1 MDIKQQFSLKA
12 YNTFGIDVMT
22 PFFISV
28 TSENELKE
36 ALSMSEFKDALV
48 IGGGSNMLLTK
59 DLDRPVIHIALKGME
74 RQNIPMGDNEILL
87 KVQGGENW
95 HTFVMYCVQNNL
107 GGVENLSL
115 IPGNVGTAPI
125 QNIGAYGVELKDVFY
140 SCNTIHRESLE
151 ERVFLLEDCKFG
163 YRDSIFKNKL
173 KDQYVITS
181 VTFKLTTTVHTI
193 RTDYGA
199 IYDTL
204 KTKNIPAPTLK
215 DVSDAVIQIR
225 NSKLPDPS
233 KLGNSGSFFK
243 NPVIDQH
250 TFTVLRTTYKDIPYY
265 PIGSDQIKVPAGWL
279 IEKAGFKGKRY
290 GDAGVHD
297 KQALVLVNYG
307 GASGKE
313 IWALALRIQKAVQSK
328 FGLTITPEVNIF

>member
-12 YNTFGIDVMT
+12 YNTFGIDVKA
-22 PFFISV
+22 PLFVSV
-28 TSENELKE
+28 TSGNELKE
-36 ALSMSEFKDALV
+36 VLSMPTFKDALV

-74 RQNIPMGDNEILL
+74 RQDVPMLDNEILL
-87 KVQGGENW
+87 KVLGGENW
-95 HTFVMYCVQNNL
+95 HAFVMYCVQNDL

-125 QNIGAYGVELKDVFY
+125 QNIGAYGVELKDVFH
-140 SCNTIHRESLE
+140 SCKAIHRETLE
-151 ERVFLLEDCKFG
+151 ERIFLLEDCKFG
-163 YRDSIFKNKL
+163 YRDSIFKTEL
-173 KDQYVITS
+173 KDQYIITS
-181 VTFKLTTTVHTI
+181 VTFKLTTTVHAIT
-193 RTDYGA
+193 TDYGA

-204 KTKNIPAPTLK
+204 KAKGITTPTVR

-243 NPVIDQH
+243 NPVIDQS
-250 TFTVLRTTYKDIPYY
+250 TFTALRARYKDIPFY
-265 PIGSDQIKVPAGWL
+265 PIGTDQVKVPAGWL
-279 IEKAGFKGKRY
+279 IEQAGFKGKRF

-307 GASGKE
+307 NASGEE
-313 IWALALRIQKAVQSK
+313 IWALALRVQEEVQSK